1 MGELVVLRPITPDE
15 PALPEDRLY
24 EVVDGQVVEA
34 RPMGAFETHC
44 AGLLFLAIAD
54 HLRRHRV
61 GRVEMEM
68 LFRLPGE
75 RKLERRPDLAFVA
88 YERWPVGRPI
98 PRVAAWP
105 VVPDLAIEVVSPSN
119 SANHVMEKLVDYFA
133 AGVRA
138 VWVVFP
144 IPGMVQL
151 YEAVDRTTTIAPGGT
166 LDGGSILPGFR
177 IPLAALFND
186 EEVATGG

>member
-24 EVVDGQVVEA
+24 EVVDGRVVEA
-34 RPMGAFETHC
+34 MPMGAFETHC

-54 HLRRHRV
+54 HLRRHRI

-68 LFRLPGE
+68 LFRLSVE
-75 RKLERRPDLAFVA
+75 RKLERRPDLAFVS
-88 YERWPVGRPI
+88 YERWPAGRPI

-105 VVPDLAIEVVSPSN
+105 VVPDLAVEVVSPSN
-119 SANHVMEKLVDYFA
+119 SADHVMEKLVEYFA

-138 VWVVFP
+138 AWVIYP
-144 IPGMVQL
+144 IHGIIQV
-151 YEAVDRTTTIAPGGT
+151 YDAVDRVSIMTPGGT
-166 LDGGSILPGFR
+166 LDGGIVLPGFR
-177 IPLAALFND
+177 LPLVALFGD
-186 EEVATGG
+186 EEVAAGG